1 MIKAIGKDCVWSS
14 KGKALFVSF
23 ADNPQ
28 SLYMKILLRVSAVLL
43 ALLTTS
49 CLTITEDYTFASNGS
64 GSLSYTIDMS
74 QLAQFMQMAQSQE
87 DGNSSMK
94 EMSFKKFEAP
104 LRQIKGISKIKV
116 DEDMDKFI
124 FNISFAFA
132 SLANLNEALGVLMSS
147 NDTNGNSSASFQIQG
162 NQLVCI
168 HSGGDQSQALMSQ
181 LGAGDDGEQAM
192 AIMQS
197 MKYNI
202 NMNFKKPVEAV
213 ISSGA
218 VTYDNTG
225 KTVHLSTDFASL
237 VAAPEALS
245 ANVILK

>member
-28 SLYMKILLRVSAVLL
+28 TLSMKILLRVSAVLL
-43 ALLTTS
+43 ALLATS

-94 EMSFKKFEAP
+94 EMSFKKFEEP
-104 LRQIKGISKIKV
+104 LKKIKGISKIKV
-116 DEDMDKFI
+116 NDDMNKFI
-124 FNISFAFA
+124 FNITFAFA
-132 SLANLNEALGVLMSS
+132 SLTNLNEALGVLMSS
-147 NDTNGNSSASFQIQG
+147 TEGGSTSSAAFEMQG
-162 NQLVCI
+162 DQLVCV
-168 HSGGDQSQALMSQ
+168 HSGGDQSQALMNQ

-213 ISSGA
+213 ISAGS

-237 VAAPEALS
+237 VASPEALS